1 MKFSRIACI
10 RIIEFIMNKSKFD
23 SGFLMLNFKE
33 EYSNVLKTIILRKLE
48 EKVYVM
54 YISC

>member
-1 MKFSRIACI
+1 
-10 RIIEFIMNKSKFD
+10 MNKSKFD

-54 YISC
+54 YMSCWG